1 MTLSFPWVLWFLP
14 LAFIPLIFKET
25 SLQYYSWNE
34 MIPKDRLSRII
45 SIILKFIATLILITI
60 IVGLSGPHSQQREI
74 EKTGIG
80 AQIGLVLDRS
90 ASMDDPFAGNDQ
102 TKVGEIKSAAAARL
116 IIEFVQS
123 RANDMIGMVTFS
135 NSAMYVL
142 PLTDNKNAIISA
154 VRATAG
160 NALFQTN
167 IGSGLTTGAELFNKV
182 PDSGS
187 RAVILLSDGGG
198 RIDAATQEKIKD
210 WFGRLK
216 ISLYWIVLRQ
226 PGGMSIFNTSFKP
239 RDDDP
244 LPPQIELNEFFKSL
258 NSPFQA
264 YEAED
269 PKTLQKAIEDINQK
283 ERKPI
288 KDSMAAIQFVISPT
302 GFTRPYPTVVNVC
315 VEKKNNSLILP
326 QNFTFSTPSNPDGPA
341 SQYKAV
347 KKQLIKK

>member
-34 MIPKDRLSRII
+34 MIPKDRLSSII
-45 SIILKFIATLILITI
+45 AIILKFIATLILITI

-74 EKTGIG
+74 EKIG
-80 AQIGLVLDRS
+80 E
-90 ASMDDPFAGNDQ
+90 M
-102 TKVGEIKSAAAARL
+102 KSAAAARL
-116 IIEFVQS
+116 ITDFVNS
-123 RANDMIGMVTFS
+123 RKNDMMGMVSFS

-142 PLTDNKNAIISA
+142 PLTDNKNAIIAA

-187 RAVILLSDGGG
+187 RAVILLSDGAG

-226 PGGMSIFNTSFKP
+226 PGGISIFNTSFKA
-239 RDDDP
+239 RDDDV

-283 ERKPI
+283 EKKPI
-288 KDSMAAIQFVISPT
+288 KYFEKIPGQDYSTHCFVTAALLMIALLT
-302 GFTRPYPTVVNVC
+302 L
-315 VEKKNNSLILP
+315 KLIEVRSWL
-326 QNFTFSTPSNPDGPA
+326 
-341 SQYKAV
+341 
-347 KKQLIKK
+347 

>member
-45 SIILKFIATLILITI
+45 AIILKFIATLILITI

-90 ASMDDPFAGNDQ
+90 ASMDDPFAGKDES
-102 TKVGEIKSAAAARL
+102 KVGEMKSAAAARL
-116 IIEFVQS
+116 ITDFVNS
-123 RANDMIGMVTFS
+123 RTNDMIGMVSFS

-226 PGGMSIFNTSFKP
+226 PGGISIFNTSFKA
-239 RDDDP
+239 RDDDA

-269 PKTLQKAIEDINQK
+269 PRTLQKAIEDINQK
-283 ERKPI
+283 EKKPI
-288 KDSMAAIQFVISPT
+288 KYFEKIPGQDYSTHCFVTAALLMIALLT
-302 GFTRPYPTVVNVC
+302 L
-315 VEKKNNSLILP
+315 KLIEVRSWL
-326 QNFTFSTPSNPDGPA
+326 
-341 SQYKAV
+341 
-347 KKQLIKK
+347 

>member
-34 MIPKDRLSRII
+34 MIPKDRLSSII
-45 SIILKFIATLILITI
+45 AIILKFIATLILITI

-90 ASMDDPFAGNDQ
+90 ASMDDPFAGKDES
-102 TKVGEIKSAAAARL
+102 KVGEMKSAAAARL
-116 IIEFVQS
+116 ITDFVNS
-123 RANDMIGMVTFS
+123 RKNDMMGMVSFS

-142 PLTDNKNAIISA
+142 PLTDNKNAIIAA

-187 RAVILLSDGGG
+187 RAVILLSDGAG

-226 PGGMSIFNTSFKP
+226 PGGISIFNTSFKA
-239 RDDDP
+239 RDDDA

-283 ERKPI
+283 EKKPI
-288 KDSMAAIQFVISPT
+288 KYF
-302 GFTRPYPTVVNVC
+302 
-315 VEKKNNSLILP
+315 EKIP
-326 QNFTFSTPSNPDGPA
+326 G
-341 SQYKAV
+341 
-347 KKQLIKK
+347 

>member
-1 MTLSFPWVLWFLP
+1 MTFSFPWILWFTP
-14 LAFIPLIFKET
+14 LAFIPLLFKEA

-34 MIPKDRLSRII
+34 MIPKDRLSSII
-45 SIILKFIATLILITI
+45 AMILKFIATLILLTI
-60 IVGLSGPHSQQREI
+60 IIGLSGPHSLQREI

-80 AQIGLVLDRS
+80 AQIALVLDRS
-90 ASMDDPFAGNDQ
+90 ASMDDPFAGNNQ
-102 TKVGEIKSAAAARL
+102 SKVGEMKSAAAARL
-116 IIEFVQS
+116 ITDFVNS
-123 RANDMIGMVTFS
+123 RENDMIGMASFS
-135 NSAMYVL
+135 NSGMYVL

-187 RAVILLSDGGG
+187 RAMILLSDGAG

-210 WFGRLK
+210 WLGRFK

-226 PGGMSIFNTSFKP
+226 PGGISIFNTSYKA
-239 RDDDP
+239 RDDEP
-244 LPPQIELNEFFKSL
+244 LPPQIELNEFFKTL
-258 NSPFQA
+258 HSPFQA

-283 ERKPI
+283 EKKPI
-288 KDSMAAIQFVISPT
+288 KYFEKIPGQDYSTHCFVVAALMMI
-302 GFTRPYPTVVNVC
+302 GLLML
-315 VEKKNNSLILP
+315 KLIEVRSWL
-326 QNFTFSTPSNPDGPA
+326 
-341 SQYKAV
+341 
-347 KKQLIKK
+347 

>member
-34 MIPKDRLSRII
+34 MIPKDRLSSII
-45 SIILKFIATLILITI
+45 AIILKFIATLILITI

-102 TKVGEIKSAAAARL
+102 SKVGEMKSAAAARL
-116 IIEFVQS
+116 ITDFVNS
-123 RANDMIGMVTFS
+123 RKNDMMGMVSFS

-142 PLTDNKNAIISA
+142 PLTDNKNAIIAA

-187 RAVILLSDGGG
+187 RAVILLSDGAG

-226 PGGMSIFNTSFKP
+226 PGGISIFNTSFKA
-239 RDDDP
+239 RDDDA

-283 ERKPI
+283 EKKPI
-288 KDSMAAIQFVISPT
+288 KYFEKIPGQNYSTHCFVTAALLMIALLT
-302 GFTRPYPTVVNVC
+302 L
-315 VEKKNNSLILP
+315 KLIEVRSWL
-326 QNFTFSTPSNPDGPA
+326 
-341 SQYKAV
+341 
-347 KKQLIKK
+347 

>member
-34 MIPKDRLSRII
+34 MIPKDRLSSII
-45 SIILKFIATLILITI
+45 AIILKFIASLILITI

-102 TKVGEIKSAAAARL
+102 SKVGEMKSAAAARL
-116 IIEFVQS
+116 ITDFVNS
-123 RANDMIGMVTFS
+123 RKNDMMGMVSFS

-142 PLTDNKNAIISA
+142 PLTDNKNAIIAA

-187 RAVILLSDGGG
+187 RAVILLSDGAG

-226 PGGMSIFNTSFKP
+226 PGGISIFNTSFKA
-239 RDDDP
+239 RDDDA

-283 ERKPI
+283 EKKPI
-288 KDSMAAIQFVISPT
+288 KYFEKIPGQDYSTHCFVTAALLMIALLT
-302 GFTRPYPTVVNVC
+302 L
-315 VEKKNNSLILP
+315 KLIEVRSWL
-326 QNFTFSTPSNPDGPA
+326 
-341 SQYKAV
+341 
-347 KKQLIKK
+347 